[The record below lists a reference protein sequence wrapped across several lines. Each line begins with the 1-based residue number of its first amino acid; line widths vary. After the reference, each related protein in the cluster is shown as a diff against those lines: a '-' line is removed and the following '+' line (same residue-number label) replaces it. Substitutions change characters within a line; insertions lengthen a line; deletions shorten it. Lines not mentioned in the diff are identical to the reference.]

1 MWRQAR
7 ETAFPGVSKTGL
19 RRFPAHARGG
29 AIGARPKDG
38 AGQRVALVPTRHCA
52 IRRGPRCGG
61 RRRLREIRS
70 ARPRIYRGA
79 QLTWRGVAEPSA
91 RRCLFCAGF
100 RLRRLSTKVA
110 ESSKIGPTASA
121 NDYSNHARLVKQPA
135 VQRVRNPERPGTK
148 HSVLE
153 PCRLEHSN
161 LGRHTGTE
169 LKVLPT
175 TGRTRRQNC
184 LAYLSLRRARKTRAR
199 ILESSVEQNPMV
211 RVLPRF
217 PWDFAKDQIRPY
229 PIDPQEV
236 PADFLTHFLPEPVY
250 TRELRS
256 VGGRQ
261 KRDQNPSLPR
271 QPNVRA
277 SNAEHFWYGG
287 RCRNCAAI
295 HQQLTDRLNQTAG
308 SADLP
313 TSAPFARLD
322 AGRDAAAVLLDAGRF
337 AFSVSS
343 QSWRVRTSC
352 TSACWALAANR
363 LDSTHRNQQWDQLVC
378 HSQQPSLHNDAAFL
392 RGLPRFIRIRLSSIR
407 IAAICNPAS
416 SSRNG
421 PRYKLPYRTDE
432 TAEARTTLPFSR
444 HRVRLPPWAD
454 ALISQARRKKI
465 SAPPQRV
472 GECRARCR
480 SPKST

>member
-1 MWRQAR
+1 M
-7 ETAFPGVSKTGL
+7 
-19 RRFPAHARGG
+19 
-29 AIGARPKDG
+29 
-38 AGQRVALVPTRHCA
+38 
-52 IRRGPRCGG
+52 
-61 RRRLREIRS
+61 
-70 ARPRIYRGA
+70 
-79 QLTWRGVAEPSA
+79 RGVAEPSA
-91 RRCLFCAGF
+91 RRCLFCSGF

-363 LDSTHRNQQWDQLVC
+363 LDSNIETNNGTSLCVIVSNL
-378 HSQQPSLHNDAAFL
+378 HS
-392 RGLPRFIRIRLSSIR
+392 ITMRLSC
-407 IAAICNPAS
+407 AGCPAS
-416 SSRNG
+416 SGSGFPVSGSPPSAIRR
-421 PRYKLPYRTDE
+421 PPAATDRDISSLIARMKLQK
-432 TAEARTTLPFSR
+432 
-444 HRVRLPPWAD
+444 RVRLCLSAAIESPPPTVG
-454 ALISQARRKKI
+454 RRSHLAGSPEKDF
-465 SAPPQRV
+465 SASSASRRMPGSV
-472 GECRARCR
+472 SFSEIHLSVSAIRAEA
-480 SPKST
+480 SGF